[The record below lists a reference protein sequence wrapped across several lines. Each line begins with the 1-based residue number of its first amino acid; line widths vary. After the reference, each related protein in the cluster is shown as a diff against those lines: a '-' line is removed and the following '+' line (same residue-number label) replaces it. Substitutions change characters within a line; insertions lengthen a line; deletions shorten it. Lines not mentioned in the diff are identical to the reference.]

1 MKISVNEDCPCGS
14 KKKMKNC
21 CLPGFRRA
29 NSNILYIRNKIRGL
43 IYEQLANRGLIYE
56 QLANRGL
63 KEAKLDQKE
72 EKPYSSTIIY
82 SLNKIPAL
90 KVNFSGVTLNL
101 KIWHDCVRM
110 AEYNPNDLK
119 YKFIKEPL
127 LMRIRRYFS
136 RKTAKGEL

>member
-21 CLPGFRRA
+21 CLPVFRRA
-29 NSNILYIRNKIRGL
+29 NSNILYIRNKI
-43 IYEQLANRGLIYE
+43 RGLIYE

-90 KVNFSGVTLNL
+90 KVNFSGVTLKL
-101 KIWHDCVRM
+101 QIWHDCVRM

-119 YKFIKEPL
+119 YSFIKEPL
-127 LMRIRRYFS
+127 LVRIRRFFS
-136 RKTAKGEL
+136 RKTAKVEK